1 MSGVQPKTEMEV
13 GEAVMK
19 STAGVSPNSK
29 VIRLNSNCMTC
40 ILKKELEKIP
50 EGTPEEERLAYKQKV
65 LRLVGNATAFMSPS
79 EITKDIQQLQK
90 EMFGMQ
96 VDYPKLKSF
105 FNQKMLQY
113 EDRTDAWIREA
124 EDPLLRAI
132 QFSLCGNYIDFGVP
146 HKVTE
151 EKMDQIL
158 LDSGQIRIDG
168 RILQRLRKDLEGA
181 RSVTF
186 LHDNCG
192 EIVMDK
198 LLIKEIKRQNPEA
211 EVIAVVRGE
220 VVLNDVTAE
229 DAAEVGLSEVAKV
242 LPNGDDVAGTCMERL
257 SPECA
262 DTLCNADVIIA
273 KGQGNFETLRGC
285 GLNVYYLFL
294 CKCELFQRRFG
305 VPAYTGMVVHE
316 EDAVHFL

>member
-1 MSGVQPKTEMEV
+1 MGAYRMNVTTDRTSNTD
-13 GEAVMK
+13 
-19 STAGVSPNSK
+19 

-50 EGTPEEERLAYKQKV
+50 DGTPEEERLAYKQKV
-65 LRLVGNATAFMSPS
+65 LRLVGSATAVMSPS
-79 EITKDIQQLQK
+79 EITKDIHKLQK
-90 EMFGMQ
+90 DMFGMQ

-113 EDRTDAWIREA
+113 EERTDAWIQESP
-124 EDPLLRAI
+124 DPLLRAV

-151 EKMDQIL
+151 EKLDQIL
-158 LDSGQIRIDG
+158 RESDQIRIDEE
-168 RILQRLRKDLEGA
+168 ILGQLRTELANA
-181 RSVTF
+181 RTVTF

-198 LLIKEIKRQNPEA
+198 LLIKEIRRQNPET
-211 EVIAVVRGE
+211 EVTAVVRGA
-220 VVLNDVTAE
+220 VVLNDVTIE
-229 DAAEVGLSEVAKV
+229 DADEVGLSEVANV

-257 SPECA
+257 SRECA
-262 DTLCNADVIIA
+262 DVLRNADVIIA
-273 KGQGNFETLRGC
+273 KGQGNFETLRGW

-294 CKCELFQRRFG
+294 CKCELFQRRFH
-305 VPAYTGMVVHE
+305 VPAYTGMVIHE
-316 EDAVHFL
+316 RDAVHFL